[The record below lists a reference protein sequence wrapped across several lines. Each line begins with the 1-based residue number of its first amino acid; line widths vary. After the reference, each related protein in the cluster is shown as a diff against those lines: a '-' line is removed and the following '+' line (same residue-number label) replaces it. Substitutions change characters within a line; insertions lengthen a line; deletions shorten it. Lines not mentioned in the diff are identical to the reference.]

1 MLHIEGIEKTNG
13 WEILSWKLETI
24 NTSKPLT
31 YDWLLRSLN
40 YPHCY
45 MFIVLDRVKSDK
57 GMYKLDGIGF
67 YSDPQTKPSV
77 KEYQAPY
84 TIDME
89 GKDMKHLPRFI
100 HKLKPIV
107 SDIEARMWSDGKWA
121 VR

>member
-1 MLHIEGIEKTNG
+1 MLHIQGIEKTNG
-13 WEILSWKLETI
+13 MEILSWKLETI
-24 NTSKPLT
+24 NTPSST
-31 YDWLLRSLN
+31 YDWLLRSPN

-45 MFIVLDRVKSDK
+45 LFIVLDRVKNDNGK
-57 GMYKLDGIGF
+57 YRLDGIGF
-67 YSDPQTKPSV
+67 YSEPSV

-107 SDIEARMWSDGKWA
+107 SDIEARMWSDGRWMA
-121 VR
+121 R